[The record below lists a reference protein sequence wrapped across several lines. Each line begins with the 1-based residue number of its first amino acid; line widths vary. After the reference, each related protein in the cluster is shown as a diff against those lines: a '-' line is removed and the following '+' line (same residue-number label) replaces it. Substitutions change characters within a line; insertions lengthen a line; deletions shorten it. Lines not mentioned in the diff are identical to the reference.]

1 MCPTSFALP
10 EESSGTSH
18 RAVVVVV
25 AVDWP
30 VLFSGS
36 RPEDGQSISGY
47 KPHVDSVST
56 VCERWKCNNKELKDI

>member
-1 MCPTSFALP
+1 MFPSKLCLQSQAEHMCPTSFALP

-30 VLFSGS
+30 VLSSGS
-36 RPEDGQSISGY
+36 RPEDGQSISG
-47 KPHVDSVST
+47 
-56 VCERWKCNNKELKDI
+56 